1 MKITSIRIKR
11 NNNVDPEDKYLGTA
25 SIQLDDCLVIHGITL
40 LQIKDKRIVSFP
52 NKKIKKFD
60 VVSDGGY
67 EEKYE
72 YSDIVHP
79 SNAEFRNYVETEIFK
94 YYDLG
99 GGADNE

>member
-1 MKITSIRIKR
+1 MMKITGIRIKR
-11 NNNVDPEDKYLGTA
+11 NSKPDGHYLGTA
-25 SIQLDDCLVIHGITL
+25 SIQLDGCLLIHGIKL
-40 LQIKDKRIVSFP
+40 YEMKGKRIVSFP

-60 VVSDGGY
+60 IISDGGY

-79 SNAEFRNYVETEIFK
+79 TNTEFRNYINTEIFR

-99 GGADNE
+99 GGTENE